1 MSSHLSQDQ
10 LSRCILGQAGPDEQE
25 HSRNCPTCHAEFIR
39 FQESV
44 AAFHGVMKNWS
55 ERETIPR
62 FEEIKGA
69 SSRSL
74 RSSSLRWAFA
84 GVAAAVL
91 ATLPI
96 YMKEKPEPGGES
108 IRAHR
113 VEVEENEDVLL
124 MEEVR
129 THLSRPIPMPMERV
143 MVLLPTED
151 ASLLEGRDA
160 SAGEETP

>member
-1 MSSHLSQDQ
+1 
-10 LSRCILGQAGPDEQE
+10 
-25 HSRNCPTCHAEFIR
+25 
-39 FQESV
+39 
-44 AAFHGVMKNWS
+44 MKNWS

-62 FEEIKGA
+62 FEEIKGIW
-69 SSRSL
+69 SRSL
-74 RSSSLRWAFA
+74 RFSSLRWAFA

-96 YMKEKPEPGGES
+96 YIRKEPEPGGKS

-113 VEVEENEDVLL
+113 VEVEDNEDVLL

-143 MVLLPTED
+143 MILLPTAD